1 MCFNGRLVWV
11 RVLVWIILVG
21 MSTIRWIENKI
32 KMKYSLQ
39 FLKLHWIL
47 SFKWFF
53 VAKTSPKSNN
63 RNKRY
68 TKIILMKYF
77 SIEVFQSPV
86 SFSSENIK
94 LIIVWRTYLPYDHSP
109 ITKGIFLNYIS
120 KSIPHWCPLFIQ
132 PVVIWSW
139 SIHLFFGGGG
149 GIWLKHSLI
158 LRWVISYLKSFKLR
172 G

>member
-63 RNKRY
+63 RNKSY

-132 PVVIWSW
+132 PVVILIMIYLSFFFWLYGS
-139 SIHLFFGGGG
+139 SMALFYVRFN
-149 GIWLKHSLI
+149 
-158 LRWVISYLKSFKLR
+158 ISYLNLFKPR
-172 G
+172 E

>member
-86 SFSSENIK
+86 SFSSENIR
-94 LIIVWRTYLPYDHSP
+94 LIIVKRIYLPYDYSS

-120 KSIPHWCPLFIQ
+120 KKYSSLVSSVHPASGYFDHDLF
-132 PVVIWSW
+132 VFFFWLYGS
-139 SIHLFFGGGG
+139 SMALFYVRFN
-149 GIWLKHSLI
+149 
-158 LRWVISYLKSFKLR
+158 ISYLNLFKPR
-172 G
+172 E

>member
-1 MCFNGRLVWV
+1 M
-11 RVLVWIILVG
+11 
-21 MSTIRWIENKI
+21 
-32 KMKYSLQ
+32 
-39 FLKLHWIL
+39 
-47 SFKWFF
+47 
-53 VAKTSPKSNN
+53 AKTSPKSNN

-120 KSIPHWCPLFIQ
+120 KKYSSLVSSVHPASGYFDHDLF
-132 PVVIWSW
+132 VFFFFWLYGS
-139 SIHLFFGGGG
+139 SMALFYVRFN
-149 GIWLKHSLI
+149 
-158 LRWVISYLKSFKLR
+158 ISYLNLFKPR
-172 G
+172 E

>member
-1 MCFNGRLVWV
+1 
-11 RVLVWIILVG
+11 
-21 MSTIRWIENKI
+21 
-32 KMKYSLQ
+32 MKYSLQ

-120 KSIPHWCPLFIQ
+120 KKYSSLVSSVHPASGYFDHDLFIFF
-132 PVVIWSW
+132 
-139 SIHLFFGGGG
+139 FFGYMAQAWPYFTLG
-149 GIWLKHSLI
+149 LI
-158 LRWVISYLKSFKLR
+158 FLI
-172 G
+172 